1 MFCKI
6 KIVGAWLKAEA
17 GAAVRL
23 VTDWRC
29 GVLLI

>member
-6 KIVGAWLKAEA
+6 KIVGVLQAEA